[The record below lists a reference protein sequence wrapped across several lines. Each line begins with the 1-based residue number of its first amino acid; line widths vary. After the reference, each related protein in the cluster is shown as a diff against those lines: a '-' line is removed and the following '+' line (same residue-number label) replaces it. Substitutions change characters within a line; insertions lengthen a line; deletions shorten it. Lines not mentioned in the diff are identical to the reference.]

1 MENLVIIGTEITANT
16 SDIPVNPNALKV
28 THASVDKDRQAIS
41 LAIAVT
47 ANIAITLKNMGF
59 NVGVLDVVL
68 TEKLISAFAAD
79 LERGTY
85 PMFLANET
93 TFSLNVAESKKDS
106 FTTMLE
112 LNAVM

>member
-1 MENLVIIGTEITANT
+1 MLDGIENITVVFSVAPT
-16 SDIPVNPNALKV
+16 HTRPAAKV
-28 THASVDKDRQAIS
+28 
-41 LAIAVT
+41 
-47 ANIAITLKNMGF
+47 

-85 PMFLANET
+85 PIFLAYDT

>member
-1 MENLVIIGTEITANT
+1 M
-16 SDIPVNPNALKV
+16 
-28 THASVDKDRQAIS
+28 
-41 LAIAVT
+41 
-47 ANIAITLKNMGF
+47 
-59 NVGVLDVVL
+59 L

-85 PMFLANET
+85 PIFLAKDT